1 MCPVL
6 YILVTTHS
14 PLIIV
19 IRVSFRQNRHSRQ
32 RRLHLADPSYRFRM
46 LLLLAALVPLALGQS
61 PLTKAWNEAL
71 PGVQPFWEKY
81 QTGPHGVVIR
91 GWQFSRCASE
101 QWTNY
106 VVNVSNIVIWPDY
119 PRFPG
124 PIFFNVTMDVSEDL
138 PVDKIEMDL
147 EVRHAVTNKQGSKG
161 WQVIPCQGWN
171 IIDGCDGVGS
181 W

>member
-1 MCPVL
+1 M
-6 YILVTTHS
+6 LV
-14 PLIIV
+14 
-19 IRVSFRQNRHSRQ
+19 
-32 RRLHLADPSYRFRM
+32 
-46 LLLLAALVPLALGQS
+46 LLAALVPLALGQS

-147 EVRHAVTNKQGSKG
+147 EVCAHS
-161 WQVIPCQGWN
+161 
-171 IIDGCDGVGS
+171 
-181 W
+181 